1 MMKGTHKV
9 GNTINSN
16 SDVKYHINNVIP
28 VWYANFHL
36 SFMKETIM
44 VGGSLP
50 PRHETTNCRPR

>member
-36 SFMKETIM
+36 PSY
-44 VGGSLP
+44 L
-50 PRHETTNCRPR
+50 